1 LLSRKEEQVFCTRG
15 RVKSPGRR
23 AVKATQLVTFNKR
36 RKFDFGIFGAKLT
49 TSRLFV
55 EKRNILALIARRQ
68 RKPSRE
74 PLGFVGALGP
84 FLLPGGGWGKKLP

>member
-36 RKFDFGIFGAKLT
+36 RKFHFGIFGAKLT
-49 TSRLFV
+49 L
-55 EKRNILALIARRQ
+55 
-68 RKPSRE
+68 PD
-74 PLGFVGALGP
+74 
-84 FLLPGGGWGKKLP
+84 FLLKNATFLHLLLEDKEGQAVNR

>member
-1 LLSRKEEQVFCTRG
+1 LLFRKETVFALPQRG
-15 RVKSPGRR
+15 ASFLYTGAGQISRPKGGQGH
-23 AVKATQLVTFNKR
+23 ATQLVTSTC

-68 RKPSRE
+68 TRPS
-74 PLGFVGALGP
+74 GGA
-84 FLLPGGGWGKKLP
+84 WGTKLP